1 MFGKIRKF
9 ISEVI
14 GELKKV
20 AWTTKKNLIDATWIV
35 IVSSVFLGVFIAT
48 TDFALSMVLEIIVR

>member
-20 AWTTKKNLIDATWIV
+20 AWTTRKNLIDATWIV
-35 IVSSVFLGVFIAT
+35 IMSSVLLGVFIAMA
-48 TDFALSMVLEIIVR
+48 DFVLSMVLKIIVR